1 MLKVMILQVMVLK
14 MMVVQVMVVQVQRF
28 SYLGGVELHPL
39 LVAQKISWKIWKF
52 EIQSPDLGSF
62 HFVSTEKNNNDDLG

>member
-14 MMVVQVMVVQVQRF
+14 VMVVQVQRF